1 MVSAPRVTSPVAA
14 GTVLPDPV
22 AELSLVAPA
31 PAATPVPP
39 AAAAAAAA
47 LAFARSPRA
56 GDAATK
62 AANEHTRMV
71 VKLFMIANI
80 LMARQRGNYRNERG

>member
-1 MVSAPRVTSPVAA
+1 MVSEPRVTSPPVAV

-22 AELSLVAPA
+22 AELPLVAPA
-31 PAATPVPP
+31 PAATPAPP
-39 AAAAAAAA
+39 AAAAATAAAA

-62 AANEHTRMV
+62 AVSENTRMV
-71 VKLFMIANI
+71 AKFFMIANI
-80 LMARQRGNYRNERG
+80 QVAR